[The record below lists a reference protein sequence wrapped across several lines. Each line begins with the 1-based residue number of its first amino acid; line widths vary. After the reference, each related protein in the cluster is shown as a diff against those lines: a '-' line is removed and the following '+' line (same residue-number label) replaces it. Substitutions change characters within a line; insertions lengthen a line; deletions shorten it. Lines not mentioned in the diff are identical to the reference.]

1 MPWVSASV
9 LAAAF
14 VLLLVIDSYVRRQL
28 LDHGADN
35 LRVNGI
41 VSSWLKGWLAGQYVM
56 MASL

>member
-1 MPWVSASV
+1 MAWVSASV

-14 VLLLVIDSYVRRQL
+14 ELLLVIDSCAWGQL
-28 LDHGADN
+28 LDHRANN
-35 LRVNGI
+35 LRGNGI